1 MNEKLVAIQ
10 QKLKAP
16 KSEHNSFAGFDYRSA
31 EKILEAAKP
40 LVHAEGL
47 TITLSDDVINVGDS
61 NYVKATATLSNG
73 KESLS
78 VSAFAREEVSKKGM
92 DTAQITGSTSS
103 YARKYALSGMFAI
116 DDGKDA
122 DSQDNTKHVSD
133 TAPRYNNNAAPTT
146 PKAKAFLDSLKQ
158 QIAGCLNTAGLTTV
172 AEQKNFIAQ
181 FIGKERIDTID
192 EAKDILNEAQ
202 ALSTEGD
209 SLAGV
214 EDLLEA
220 VGV

>member
-1 MNEKLVAIQ
+1 MAGTEYASADEVAQAISNQ
-10 QKLKAP
+10 SKGTDVKP
-16 KSEHNSFAGFDYRSA
+16 SF
-31 EKILEAAKP
+31 
-40 LVHAEGL
+40 
-47 TITLSDDVINVGDS
+47 
-61 NYVKATATLSNG
+61 
-73 KESLS
+73 
-78 VSAFAREEVSKKGM
+78 
-92 DTAQITGSTSS
+92 
-103 YARKYALSGMFAI
+103 
-116 DDGKDA
+116 
-122 DSQDNTKHVSD
+122 
-133 TAPRYNNNAAPTT
+133 NNNQPPKTE
-146 PKAKAFLDSLKQ
+146 KAKAYLDSLKQ
-158 QIAGCLNTAGLTTV
+158 QILGNLNTAGLTEV